1 MQIMMIIWVGFVAL
15 NPLTVGASHRRYSIG
30 DHRLARLQDL
40 KPQRSFT
47 PSRSVFGHL
56 VALQAWQKISRTG
69 VACPRPP
76 PCVCHCDC
84 PPTQPEKPPPPDPPC
99 PVYPTFP
106 TNPPPPKPPP
116 PTTTAPP
123 ETTTTQTT
131 TVDPNEVKC
140 AEGEV
145 MRADGTCSKI
155 DLSVI
160 NEVKALVMEFKKE
173 LDKKEVEYA
182 KAKEGHKL
190 TWAYELQYEV
200 LTAHNEY
207 R

>member
-1 MQIMMIIWVGFVAL
+1 MQIMKIICGCF
-15 NPLTVGASHRRYSIG
+15 LTLYPFRVGAGYRRLST
-30 DHRLARLQDL
+30 HTPAPLQDL

-116 PTTTAPP
+116 PTTTEPP
-123 ETTTTQTT
+123 ETTTTTTT
-131 TVDPNEVKC
+131 TVDPNNVTC

-145 MRADGTCSKI
+145 MRLMGLAPKLHWKSSTKSR
-155 DLSVI
+155 LS
-160 NEVKALVMEFKKE
+160 
-173 LDKKEVEYA
+173 
-182 KAKEGHKL
+182 
-190 TWAYELQYEV
+190 
-200 LTAHNEY
+200 
-207 R
+207 